1 MFRYLLCFML
11 GLSLVFIPVQISR
24 AQMVPNP
31 SQPAEAND
39 ALQAEANDALQAAA
53 QAYLAKTAELG
64 QQGIQVAGG
73 TVSGAYALLTWE
85 DGLYGAGGGQVLM
98 INESGVWRVVR
109 GSGGA
114 VTYQMLINYGVP
126 AEDARQLGGL

>member
-39 ALQAEANDALQAAA
+39 ALQAAA

-73 TVSGAYALLTWE
+73 AVSGAYALLTWE

-126 AEDARQLGGL
+126 AENARQLGGL